1 MKCFAIQFLML
12 FSVFSNAL
20 FAQDLLGLPL
30 IYNYGKSVY
39 QGGSRTWDIKQDS
52 QGIMYFGNS
61 EGLLTFDG
69 RYWKT
74 FSLPNHTN
82 IRSIWID
89 AEDRIYVGGQGDF
102 GYFERSPQLGLIYH
116 SLQNLVPEKYKNFAD
131 IWNTVGVGQSVF
143 FRGTNVIFELK
154 GQKIQVHPAAVEW
167 YYMGQSGGILYA
179 QDKKNGL
186 LEFRDNRW
194 NPYLKDLPFQDVK
207 IASLMSFGKDRLLL
221 STLNNQTYALQ
232 DRKLMRL
239 NAQDGDGSYT
249 ASLAK
254 IDDSTFVVGNAKEGC
269 HIRNLAG
276 KTIQRIGV
284 REGLQNKNVT
294 TVFVDRQKN
303 IWIGTDNVIS
313 VISYGSA
320 IRYLRPNM
328 ENDVTGYSTLIFNH
342 TLYLSSSNG
351 VYYAGI
357 KGGLIDQSRSPS
369 IFSLLQGS
377 DGGEA
382 WRLEQLNG
390 QLLLGHNKG
399 LFQLSSAHSLKPLSQ
414 GIGTWKLLP
423 LSIVYPIKES
433 LVGTYQGLELVDFQD
448 GFFSVKGPLDG
459 LSDSFRFL
467 EQDESGTIWASH
479 PYRGIYRITLSDDKK
494 SYQAD
499 LYTQKDGLPADYQNY
514 VFKIKNQ
521 VVFATEKGLYNYDY
535 QKKKFMP
542 AKQFAAFKD
551 LTIRYLKDDQEGNI
565 WFCTKKMVGVG
576 RFHSRQGVY
585 HLINFPEIEG
595 MNTTAFEHI
604 YSFDRNNIYVG
615 AEKGAIHINYDKYLK
630 QSVKPV
636 AMISQIVAT
645 GGGDSVIF
653 AGFFSNMLK
662 RKQQSV
668 QSEKDSILQLSSV
681 FNSFRFNFSS
691 PSYGINQHVEFS
703 YKLSGYDEQWS
714 TWSPQCE
721 KAYTNL
727 PDGQYTFLV
736 KVRNNLNRESDV
748 AEYSFIVLPPWY
760 KTLWAKIVYVL
771 FATLAVFGLI
781 RLRKI
786 EQHKQ
791 QVKHEQQLEQLR
803 YIHQL
808 EIEQNEKEIVKLN
821 NEKLAHE
828 VMAKTKELAST
839 SMQLLENS
847 GALIKVRDE
856 LAKLDTGE
864 DEASN
869 LKRINTLLKDIEK
882 NSANWNQFASHF
894 DELNDG
900 FLNKLKA
907 KHPALSRNDLKV
919 CAYLKLHF
927 TSKQIAQLQ
936 NITVRGVEIH
946 RYRLRKKL
954 QIETELSLS
963 EYLNT
968 I

>member
-1 MKCFAIQFLML
+1 MKCFAILFFML
-12 FSVFSNAL
+12 FSAFSNAL
-20 FAQDLLGLPL
+20 SAQDLLGLPL
-30 IYNYGKSVY
+30 VYNYSKSVY

-52 QGIMYFGNS
+52 HGIMYFGNS

-89 AEDRIYVGGQGDF
+89 ADDRIYVGGQGDF
-102 GYFERSPQLGLIYH
+102 GYFERSPQWGLVYR
-116 SLQNLVPEKYKNFAD
+116 SLQDLVPEKYRNFAD

-167 YYMGQSGGILYA
+167 YYMGQSGGMLYA

-186 LEFRDNRW
+186 LEFRDNKW
-194 NPYLKDLPFQDVK
+194 NPYLKDLPFNDVK
-207 IASLMSFGKDRLLL
+207 IASLMPFGKDRMLL
-221 STLNNQTYALQ
+221 STLNNETYSLLNM
-232 DRKLMRL
+232 KLTRL

-249 ASLAK
+249 PSLAK

-276 KTIQRIGV
+276 NTIQRIGV

-328 ENDVTGYSTLIFNH
+328 ENDVTGYSALIFNH

-357 KGGLIDQSRSPS
+357 KSDLIDQSRSPS
-369 IFSLLQGS
+369 VFSLLQGS

-399 LFQLSSAHSLKPLSQ
+399 LFQILGHSIRPLSR

-423 LSIVYPIKES
+423 LNMVYPIEES
-433 LVGTYQGLELVDFQD
+433 LVGTYQGLELLHFHNGV
-448 GFFSVKGPLDG
+448 FSSSGALNGP
-459 LSDSFRFL
+459 SDSFRFL
-467 EQDESGTIWASH
+467 EQDEHGAMWASH
-479 PYRGIYRITLSDDKK
+479 PYRGIYRLTLSQDKK
-494 SYQAD
+494 SYQAQ
-499 LYTQKDGLPADYQNY
+499 LYTQKHGLPADYQNY

-535 QKKKFMP
+535 ARKRFVP
-542 AKQFAAFKD
+542 SKQFAAFKD
-551 LTIRYLKDDQEGNI
+551 LTIRYLRDDQDGNV
-565 WFCTKKMVGVG
+565 WFCTKKTVGLG
-576 RFHSRQGVY
+576 QFDPKQETY
-585 HLINFPEIEG
+585 HLVNFPEIEG
-595 MNTTAFEHI
+595 MNTSGFEHI

-615 AEKGAIHINYDKYLK
+615 AEKGALHINYDKYLK
-630 QSVKPV
+630 QSAKPI
-636 AMISQIVAT
+636 AILSRIVAT
-645 GGGDSVIF
+645 GKGDSLIF
-653 AGFFSNMLK
+653 GGFFSNASK
-662 RKQQSV
+662 REQASA
-668 QSEKDSILQLSSV
+668 KDSVLQLPAV
-681 FNSFRFNFSS
+681 FNSFRFSFSS
-691 PSYGINQHVEFS
+691 PSYGIHQHLEFS
-703 YKLSGYDEQWS
+703 YKLSGYDENWS
-714 TWSPQCE
+714 SWAQHSE
-721 KAYTNL
+721 KSYTNL
-727 PDGQYTFLV
+727 QDGKYTFLV
-736 KVRNNLNRESDV
+736 KVRNNLNQESSV
-748 AEYSFIVLPPWY
+748 EEYSFIVLPPWY
-760 KTLWAKIVYVL
+760 KTLWAKVGYFLLAI
-771 FATLAVFGLI
+771 LAVLALI
-781 RLRKI
+781 RVRKI
-786 EQHKQ
+786 EQDKQ
-791 QVKHEQQLEQLR
+791 QLKHEKQLAQLR

-808 EIEQNEKEIVKLN
+808 EIEKNEKEIVKLN
-821 NEKLAHE
+821 NEKLANE
-828 VMAKTKELAST
+828 VMTKTKELAST

-864 DEASN
+864 DETSN
-869 LKRINTLLKDIEK
+869 LKRINNLLKDIEK

-900 FLNKLKA
+900 FLNKLKLR
-907 KHPALSRNDLKV
+907 HPGLSRNDLKV

-954 QIETELSLS
+954 QVETELSLND
-963 EYLNT
+963 YLNA

>member
-1 MKCFAIQFLML
+1 MKCFAILFFML
-12 FSVFSNAL
+12 FSVFSKTL
-20 FAQDLLGLPL
+20 SAQELLGLPL
-30 IYNYGKSVY
+30 VYNYGKSVY

-52 QGIMYFGNS
+52 HGIMYFGNS

-102 GYFERSPQLGLIYH
+102 GYFERSPQFGLIYH
-116 SLQNLVPEKYKNFAD
+116 SLRDLVPEEYKNFAD
-131 IWNTVGVGQSVF
+131 IWNTVGVGQSIF
-143 FRGTNVIFELK
+143 FRGTYAIFELK

-179 QDKKNGL
+179 QDKRNGL
-186 LEFRDNRW
+186 LEFRDNKW
-194 NPYLKDLPFQDVK
+194 NPYLKDLPFKDVK
-207 IASLMSFGKDRLLL
+207 IASLLSLGKDRLLL
-221 STLNNQTYALQ
+221 STLNNETYTLQ
-232 DRKLMRL
+232 NGQLTIRR
-239 NAQDGDGSYT
+239 AQGGDGSYT
-249 ASLAK
+249 PSIAK

-269 HIRNLAG
+269 QIRNLAG
-276 KTIQRIGV
+276 KTIQKIGV

-294 TVFVDRQKN
+294 SVFVDRQKN
-303 IWIGTDNVIS
+303 IWMGTDNVIS

-328 ENDVTGYSTLIFNH
+328 ENDVTGYSMLMFNH

-357 KGGLIDQSRSPS
+357 KEGLTDQSRSPAV
-369 IFSLLQGS
+369 FSLLSGS

-399 LFQLSSAHSLKPLSQ
+399 LFQIAGHSIKPVRQ

-423 LSIVYPIKES
+423 LSMVYPIKES
-433 LVGTYQGLELVDFQD
+433 LIGTYQGLELLDFHQ
-448 GFFSVKGPLDG
+448 GLFSTKGPLDG
-459 LSDSFRFL
+459 FADSFRFL
-467 EQDESGTIWASH
+467 EQDEKGTIWASH

-494 SYQAD
+494 SYRAQLCD
-499 LYTQKDGLPADYQNY
+499 HKNGLPADYQNY

-521 VVFATEKGLYNYDY
+521 VVFATEKGLYSYDY
-535 QKKKFMP
+535 KINRFIP

-565 WFCTKKMVGVG
+565 WFCTKKMVGIG
-576 RFHSRQGVY
+576 RFDSRHGTY

-595 MNTTAFEHI
+595 MNTTGFEHI
-604 YSFDRNNIYVG
+604 YSVDQNNIYVG

-630 QSVKPV
+630 QSVRPV
-636 AMISQIVAT
+636 AMLSQIVAT
-645 GGGDSVIF
+645 GKGDSLIF
-653 AGFFSNMLK
+653 AGFFSNTMK
-662 RKQQSV
+662 PNQQLVNSD
-668 QSEKDSILQLSSV
+668 KDNTPRLPSI
-681 FNSFRFNFSS
+681 FNSFRFSFSS
-691 PSYGINQHVEFS
+691 PSYGINQHLEFS
-703 YKLSGYDEQWS
+703 YKLSGYDDDWS
-714 TWSPQCE
+714 SWNQQSE

-736 KVRNNLNRESDV
+736 KVRNNLNQQSDV

-760 KTLWAKIVYVL
+760 KTLWAKMAYFL
-771 FATLAVFGLI
+771 LAMLAVFGLI

-786 EQHKQ
+786 ERHKQ
-791 QVKHEQQLEQLR
+791 QLKHERQLAQLR

-808 EIEQNEKEIVKLN
+808 EIEKNEKEIVKLN

-856 LAKLDTGE
+856 LAKLDTGDDE
-864 DEASN
+864 DSN

-900 FLNKLKA
+900 FLNNLKA

-954 QIETELSLS
+954 QIETELSLND
-963 EYLNT
+963 YLNT

>member
-1 MKCFAIQFLML
+1 MKCFAILFFML
-12 FSVFSNAL
+12 FSAFSHAL
-20 FAQDLLGLPL
+20 AQDLLGLPL
-30 IYNYGKSVY
+30 VYNYSKSIY

-52 QGIMYFGNS
+52 HGIMYFGNS

-89 AEDRIYVGGQGDF
+89 ADDRIYVGGQGDF
-102 GYFERSPQLGLIYH
+102 GYFERSPQSGLVYR
-116 SLQNLVPEKYKNFAD
+116 SLHDLVPEKYRNFAD

-167 YYMGQSGGILYA
+167 YYMGQSAETLYA

-186 LEFRDNRW
+186 LEFRDNKW
-194 NPYLKDLPFQDVK
+194 TPYLEDLPFKNVK
-207 IASLMSFGKDRLLL
+207 IASLMPFGKDRMLV
-221 STLNNQTYALQ
+221 STLNNETYTLQ
-232 DRKLMRL
+232 NRKLMRL
-239 NAQDGDGSYT
+239 NVQYSDGSYT
-249 ASLAK
+249 PSLAK
-254 IDDSTFVVGNAKEGC
+254 IDDSTFVVGNAKDGC
-269 HIRNLAG
+269 HIRDVAG
-276 KTIQRIGV
+276 KTLQQIGV

-294 TVFVDRQKN
+294 AVFVDRQKN

-328 ENDVTGYSTLIFNH
+328 ENDVTGYSALIFNNV
-342 TLYLSSSNG
+342 LYLSSSNG
-351 VYYAGI
+351 VYYADI
-357 KGGLIDQSRSPS
+357 KSKLTDQSRSPS
-369 IFSLLQGS
+369 VFSLLQGS

-399 LFQLSSAHSLKPLSQ
+399 LFQILGHSIKPLSQ

-423 LSIVYPIKES
+423 LNMVYPIKES
-433 LVGTYQGLELVDFQD
+433 LIGTYQGLELLDFQQ
-448 GFFSVKGPLDG
+448 GAFSTKGPLDG

-467 EQDESGTIWASH
+467 EQDENGTIWASH
-479 PYRGIYRITLSDDKK
+479 PYRGIYRITLSKDKR
-494 SYQAD
+494 SYRAE
-499 LYTQKDGLPADYQNY
+499 LYTQKNGLPADYQNY

-521 VVFATEKGLYNYDY
+521 VVFATEKGLYSYDY
-535 QKKKFMP
+535 TKKRFMP

-551 LTIRYLKDDQEGNI
+551 LTIRYLKDDQDGNV
-565 WFCTKKMVGVG
+565 WFCTKKTVGVG
-576 RFHSRQGVY
+576 RFDSRHETY
-585 HLINFPEIEG
+585 HLINFPEIAG
-595 MNTTAFEHI
+595 MNTTGFEHI

-630 QSVKPV
+630 QSIKPV
-636 AMISQIVAT
+636 AMLSQIVAT
-645 GGGDSVIF
+645 GKGDSLIF
-653 AGFFSNMLK
+653 AGFFSNTVRLK
-662 RKQQSV
+662 QPGKSL
-668 QSEKDSILQLSSV
+668 KDSMLQLPAV
-681 FNSFRFNFSS
+681 FNSFRFSFSS
-691 PSYGINQHVEFS
+691 PSYGMHQHLEFS
-703 YKLSGYDEQWS
+703 YKLSGYDEHWS
-714 TWSPQCE
+714 SWTPQSE
-721 KAYTNL
+721 KSYTNL
-727 PDGQYTFLV
+727 SDGQYTFLV
-736 KVRNNLNRESDV
+736 KVRNNLNQESNV

-760 KTLWAKIVYVL
+760 KTLWAKIAYFLLAMLGVL
-771 FATLAVFGLI
+771 GLL

-786 EQHKQ
+786 ERRKQ
-791 QVKHEQQLEQLR
+791 QLKHEQQLAQLR

-808 EIEQNEKEIVKLN
+808 EIEKNEKEIVKLN

-864 DEASN
+864 DETSN

-900 FLNKLKA
+900 FLNKLKER
-907 KHPALSRNDLKV
+907 HPGLSRNDLKV

-954 QIETELSLS
+954 QVETELSLN

>member
-30 IYNYGKSVY
+30 IYNYSKSVY

-102 GYFERSPQLGLIYH
+102 GYFERSPQWGLIYH

-186 LEFRDNRW
+186 LEFHDNTW

-232 DRKLMRL
+232 DRKLIRL

-276 KTIQRIGV
+276 KTIQRIGI

-294 TVFVDRQKN
+294 AVFVDRQKN

-369 IFSLLQGS
+369 IFSLFQGS

-399 LFQLSSAHSLKPLSQ
+399 LFQLSAHSLKHLSQ

-433 LVGTYQGLELVDFQD
+433 LIGTYQGLELVDFQD
-448 GFFSVKGPLDG
+448 GSFSVKGPLDG

-576 RFHSRQGVY
+576 RFDSRQGVY

-645 GGGDSVIF
+645 GRGDSVIF
-653 AGFFSNMLK
+653 AGFFSNMLN

-714 TWSPQCE
+714 SWSPQYE

-771 FATLAVFGLI
+771 FATLGVFGLI

-856 LAKLDTGE
+856 LAKLDKGE

-907 KHPALSRNDLKV
+907 RHPALSRNDLKV

-963 EYLNT
+963 DYLNT

>member
-1 MKCFAIQFLML
+1 MKCFAILFFML
-12 FSVFSNAL
+12 FSAFSNAL
-20 FAQDLLGLPL
+20 AQDLLGLPL
-30 IYNYGKSVY
+30 VYNYSKSVY

-52 QGIMYFGNS
+52 HGIMYFGNS

-74 FSLPNHTN
+74 FALPNHTN
-82 IRSIWID
+82 IRSVWID
-89 AEDRIYVGGQGDF
+89 ADDRIYVGGQGDF
-102 GYFERSPQLGLIYH
+102 GYFERSPQSGLVYR
-116 SLQNLVPEKYKNFAD
+116 SLQDLVPEKYRNFAD

-167 YYMGQSGGILYA
+167 YYMGQSGGRLYA

-186 LEFRDNRW
+186 LEFRDNKW
-194 NPYLKDLPFQDVK
+194 NPYLKDLPFKDVK
-207 IASLMSFGKDRLLL
+207 IASLMPFGKDRMLL
-221 STLNNQTYALQ
+221 STLNNETYSLSNM
-232 DRKLMRL
+232 KLTRL

-249 ASLAK
+249 PSLAT

-276 KTIQRIGV
+276 NTIQRIGV

-294 TVFVDRQKN
+294 AVFVDRQKN

-328 ENDVTGYSTLIFNH
+328 ENDVTGYSALIFNH

-357 KGGLIDQSRSPS
+357 KNGLIDQSRSPS
-369 IFSLLQGS
+369 VFSLLQGS

-390 QLLLGHNKG
+390 QLMLGHNKG
-399 LFQLSSAHSLKPLSQ
+399 LFQILGHSIRPLSR
-414 GIGTWKLLP
+414 GIGTWKFLP
-423 LSIVYPIKES
+423 LNMVYPIEET
-433 LVGTYQGLELVDFQD
+433 LVGTYQGLELLHFHN
-448 GFFSVKGPLDG
+448 GIFSSRGSLNGP
-459 LSDSFRFL
+459 SDSFRFL
-467 EQDESGTIWASH
+467 EQDEHGTIWASH
-479 PYRGIYRITLSDDKK
+479 PYRGIYRLTLSPDKK
-494 SYQAD
+494 SYQAQ
-499 LYTQKDGLPADYQNY
+499 LYTQKNGLPADYQNY

-535 QKKKFMP
+535 TKKRFVP
-542 AKQFAAFKD
+542 SKQLTVFKD
-551 LTIRYLKDDQEGNI
+551 LTIRYLRDDQDGNV
-565 WFCTKKMVGVG
+565 WFCTKKTVGLG
-576 RFHSRQGVY
+576 QFDPKQETY
-585 HLINFPEIEG
+585 HLISFPEIEG
-595 MNTTAFEHI
+595 MNTSGFEHI

-615 AEKGAIHINYDKYLK
+615 AEKGALHINYDKYLK

-636 AMISQIVAT
+636 AILSRIVAT
-645 GGGDSVIF
+645 GKGDSLIF
-653 AGFFSNMLK
+653 GGFFSNVSK
-662 RKQQSV
+662 REQASA
-668 QSEKDSILQLSSV
+668 KDSVLQLPAV
-681 FNSFRFNFSS
+681 FNSFRFSFSS
-691 PSYGINQHVEFS
+691 PSYGIHQHLEFS
-703 YKLSGYDEQWS
+703 YKLSGYDENWS
-714 TWSPQCE
+714 SWTQQSE
-721 KAYTNL
+721 KSYTNL
-727 PDGQYTFLV
+727 QNGEYTFLV
-736 KVRNNLNRESDV
+736 KVRNNLNQESSV
-748 AEYSFIVLPPWY
+748 EEYSFIVLPPWY
-760 KTLWAKIVYVL
+760 KTLWAKIAYFLLAMLGVL
-771 FATLAVFGLI
+771 GLV

-786 EQHKQ
+786 ERRKQ
-791 QVKHEQQLEQLR
+791 QLKHEQQLAQLR

-808 EIEQNEKEIVKLN
+808 EIEKNEKEIVKLN

-864 DEASN
+864 DETSN

-894 DELNDG
+894 DEINDG
-900 FLNKLKA
+900 FLNKLKER
-907 KHPALSRNDLKV
+907 HPGLSRNDLKV

-954 QIETELSLS
+954 QVETELSLN

>member
-1 MKCFAIQFLML
+1 MKCFAILFFML
-12 FSVFSNAL
+12 FSAFSNAL
-20 FAQDLLGLPL
+20 AQDLLGLPL
-30 IYNYGKSVY
+30 VYNYSKSVY

-52 QGIMYFGNS
+52 HGIMYFGNS

-74 FSLPNHTN
+74 FALPNHTN
-82 IRSIWID
+82 IRSVWID
-89 AEDRIYVGGQGDF
+89 ADDRIYVGGQGDF
-102 GYFERSPQLGLIYH
+102 GYFERSPQSGLVYR
-116 SLQNLVPEKYKNFAD
+116 SLQDLVPEKYRNFAD

-167 YYMGQSGGILYA
+167 YYMGQSGGRLYA

-186 LEFRDNRW
+186 LEFRDNKW
-194 NPYLKDLPFQDVK
+194 NPYLKDLPFKDVK
-207 IASLMSFGKDRLLL
+207 IASLMPFGKDRMLL
-221 STLNNQTYALQ
+221 STLNNETYSLSNM
-232 DRKLMRL
+232 KLTRL

-249 ASLAK
+249 PSLAT

-276 KTIQRIGV
+276 NTIQRIGV

-294 TVFVDRQKN
+294 AVFVDRQKN

-328 ENDVTGYSTLIFNH
+328 ENDVTGYSALIFNH

-357 KGGLIDQSRSPS
+357 KNGLIDQSRSPS
-369 IFSLLQGS
+369 VFSLLQGS

-390 QLLLGHNKG
+390 QLMLGHNKG
-399 LFQLSSAHSLKPLSQ
+399 LFQILGHSIRPLSR
-414 GIGTWKLLP
+414 GIGTWKFLP
-423 LSIVYPIKES
+423 LNMVYPIEET
-433 LVGTYQGLELVDFQD
+433 LVGTYQGLELLHFHN
-448 GFFSVKGPLDG
+448 GIFSSRGSLNGP
-459 LSDSFRFL
+459 SDSFRFL
-467 EQDESGTIWASH
+467 EQDEHGTIWASH
-479 PYRGIYRITLSDDKK
+479 PYRGIYRLTLSPDKK
-494 SYQAD
+494 SYQAQ
-499 LYTQKDGLPADYQNY
+499 LYTQKNGLPADYQNY

-535 QKKKFMP
+535 TKKRFVP
-542 AKQFAAFKD
+542 SKQLTVFKD
-551 LTIRYLKDDQEGNI
+551 LTIRYLRDDQDGNV
-565 WFCTKKMVGVG
+565 WFCTKKTVGLG
-576 RFHSRQGVY
+576 QFDPKQETY
-585 HLINFPEIEG
+585 HLISFPEIEG
-595 MNTTAFEHI
+595 MNTSGFEHI

-615 AEKGAIHINYDKYLK
+615 AEKGALHINYDKYLK

-636 AMISQIVAT
+636 AILSRIVAT
-645 GGGDSVIF
+645 GKGDSLIF
-653 AGFFSNMLK
+653 GGFFSNVSK
-662 RKQQSV
+662 REQASA
-668 QSEKDSILQLSSV
+668 KDSVLQLPAV
-681 FNSFRFNFSS
+681 FNSFRFSFSS
-691 PSYGINQHVEFS
+691 PSYGIHQHLEFS
-703 YKLSGYDEQWS
+703 YKLSGYDENWS
-714 TWSPQCE
+714 SWTQQSE
-721 KAYTNL
+721 KSYTNL
-727 PDGQYTFLV
+727 QNGEYTFLV
-736 KVRNNLNRESDV
+736 KVRNNLNQESSV
-748 AEYSFIVLPPWY
+748 EEYSFIVLPPWY
-760 KTLWAKIVYVL
+760 KTLWAKIAYFLLAMLGVL
-771 FATLAVFGLI
+771 GLV
-781 RLRKI
+781 RVRKI
-786 EQHKQ
+786 ERRKQ
-791 QVKHEQQLEQLR
+791 QLKHEQQLAQLR

-808 EIEQNEKEIVKLN
+808 EIEKNEKEIVKLN

-864 DEASN
+864 DETSN

-900 FLNKLKA
+900 FLNKLKER
-907 KHPALSRNDLKV
+907 HPGLSRNDLKV

-954 QIETELSLS
+954 QVETELSLN

>member
-1 MKCFAIQFLML
+1 ML
-12 FSVFSNAL
+12 FSAFSNAL
-20 FAQDLLGLPL
+20 AQDLLGLPL
-30 IYNYGKSVY
+30 VYNYSKSVY

-52 QGIMYFGNS
+52 HGIMYFGNS

-74 FSLPNHTN
+74 FALPNHTN
-82 IRSIWID
+82 IRSVWID
-89 AEDRIYVGGQGDF
+89 ADDRIYVGGQGDF
-102 GYFERSPQLGLIYH
+102 GYFERSPQSGLVYR
-116 SLQNLVPEKYKNFAD
+116 SLQDLVPEKYRNFAD

-167 YYMGQSGGILYA
+167 YYMGQSGGRLYA

-186 LEFRDNRW
+186 LEFRDNKW
-194 NPYLKDLPFQDVK
+194 NPYLKDLPFKDVK
-207 IASLMSFGKDRLLL
+207 IASLMPFGKDRMLL
-221 STLNNQTYALQ
+221 STLNNETYSLSNM
-232 DRKLMRL
+232 KLTRL

-249 ASLAK
+249 PSLAT

-276 KTIQRIGV
+276 NTIQRIGV

-294 TVFVDRQKN
+294 AVFVDRQKN

-328 ENDVTGYSTLIFNH
+328 ENDVTGYSALIFNH

-357 KGGLIDQSRSPS
+357 KNGLIDQSRSPS
-369 IFSLLQGS
+369 VFSLLQGS

-390 QLLLGHNKG
+390 QLMLGHNKG
-399 LFQLSSAHSLKPLSQ
+399 LFQILGHSIRPLSR
-414 GIGTWKLLP
+414 GIGTWKFLP
-423 LSIVYPIKES
+423 LNMVYPIEET
-433 LVGTYQGLELVDFQD
+433 LVGTYQGLELLHFHN
-448 GFFSVKGPLDG
+448 GIFSSRGSLNGP
-459 LSDSFRFL
+459 SDSFRFL
-467 EQDESGTIWASH
+467 EQDEHGTIWASH
-479 PYRGIYRITLSDDKK
+479 PYRGIYRLTLSPDKK
-494 SYQAD
+494 SYQAQ
-499 LYTQKDGLPADYQNY
+499 LYTQKNGLPADYQNY

-535 QKKKFMP
+535 TKKRFVP
-542 AKQFAAFKD
+542 SKQLTVFKD
-551 LTIRYLKDDQEGNI
+551 LTIRYLRDDQDGNV
-565 WFCTKKMVGVG
+565 WFCTKKTVGLG
-576 RFHSRQGVY
+576 QFDPKQETY
-585 HLINFPEIEG
+585 HLISFPEIEG
-595 MNTTAFEHI
+595 MNTSGFEHI

-615 AEKGAIHINYDKYLK
+615 AEKGALHINYDKYLK

-636 AMISQIVAT
+636 AILSRIVAT
-645 GGGDSVIF
+645 GKGDSLIF
-653 AGFFSNMLK
+653 GGFFSNVSK
-662 RKQQSV
+662 REQASA
-668 QSEKDSILQLSSV
+668 KDSVLQLPAV
-681 FNSFRFNFSS
+681 FNSFRFSFSS
-691 PSYGINQHVEFS
+691 PSYGIHQHLEFS
-703 YKLSGYDEQWS
+703 YKLSGYDENWS
-714 TWSPQCE
+714 SWTQQSE
-721 KAYTNL
+721 KSYTNL
-727 PDGQYTFLV
+727 QNGEYTFLV
-736 KVRNNLNRESDV
+736 KVRNNLNQESSV
-748 AEYSFIVLPPWY
+748 EEYSFIVLPPWY
-760 KTLWAKIVYVL
+760 KTLWAKIAYFLLAMLGVL
-771 FATLAVFGLI
+771 GLV

-786 EQHKQ
+786 ERRKQ
-791 QVKHEQQLEQLR
+791 QLKHEQQLAQLR

-808 EIEQNEKEIVKLN
+808 EIEKNEKEIVKLN

-864 DEASN
+864 DETSN

-894 DELNDG
+894 DEINDG
-900 FLNKLKA
+900 FLNKLKER
-907 KHPALSRNDLKV
+907 HPGLSRNDLKV

-954 QIETELSLS
+954 QVETELSLN

>member
-1 MKCFAIQFLML
+1 MKCFAILFFIL
-12 FSVFSNAL
+12 FSAFSNAL
-20 FAQDLLGLPL
+20 LAQDLLGLPL
-30 IYNYGKSVY
+30 VYNYSKSIY

-52 QGIMYFGNS
+52 HGIMYFGNS

-89 AEDRIYVGGQGDF
+89 ADDRIYVGGQGDF
-102 GYFERSPQLGLIYH
+102 GYFERSPQSGLVYR
-116 SLQNLVPEKYKNFAD
+116 SLQDLVPEKYWNFAD

-167 YYMGQSGGILYA
+167 YYMGQSGGMLYA

-186 LEFRDNRW
+186 LEFRDNKW
-194 NPYLKDLPFQDVK
+194 TPYLKDLPFKNVK
-207 IASLMSFGKDRLLL
+207 IASLMPFGKNRMLL
-221 STLNNQTYALQ
+221 STLNNETYALLNM
-232 DRKLMRL
+232 KLTRL

-249 ASLAK
+249 PSLAK

-276 KTIQRIGV
+276 NTIQRIGV

-294 TVFVDRQKN
+294 AVFVDRQKN

-328 ENDVTGYSTLIFNH
+328 ENDVTGYSALIFNH

-357 KGGLIDQSRSPS
+357 KNGLLDQSRSPS
-369 IFSLLQGS
+369 VFSLLQGS

-399 LFQLSSAHSLKPLSQ
+399 LFQILGHSIRPLSR

-423 LSIVYPIKES
+423 LNMVYPIEET
-433 LVGTYQGLELVDFQD
+433 LVGTYQGLELLHFHNGV
-448 GFFSVKGPLDG
+448 FSSRGPLNG
-459 LSDSFRFL
+459 PSDSFRFL
-467 EQDESGTIWASH
+467 EQDEHGTIWASH
-479 PYRGIYRITLSDDKK
+479 PYRGIYRITLSQDRK
-494 SYQAD
+494 SYQAQ
-499 LYTQKDGLPADYQNY
+499 LYTQKQGLPADYQNY

-535 QKKKFMP
+535 ARKRFVP
-542 AKQFAAFKD
+542 SKQFAAFKD
-551 LTIRYLKDDQEGNI
+551 LTIRYLRDDQDGNV
-565 WFCTKKMVGVG
+565 WFCTKKTVGLG
-576 RFHSRQGVY
+576 QFDSKKETY

-595 MNTTAFEHI
+595 MNTSGFEHI

-615 AEKGAIHINYDKYLK
+615 AEKGALHINYDKYLK

-636 AMISQIVAT
+636 VILSRIVAT
-645 GGGDSVIF
+645 GKGDSLIF
-653 AGFFSNMLK
+653 GGFFSNASK
-662 RKQQSV
+662 RGQASA
-668 QSEKDSILQLSSV
+668 KDSVLQLPAV
-681 FNSFRFNFSS
+681 FNSFRFSFSS
-691 PSYGINQHVEFS
+691 PSYGIHQHLEFS
-703 YKLSGYDEQWS
+703 YKLSGYDENWS
-714 TWSPQCE
+714 SWTQQSE
-721 KAYTNL
+721 KSYTNL
-727 PDGQYTFLV
+727 QNGQYTFLV
-736 KVRNNLNRESDV
+736 KVRNNLNQESNV
-748 AEYSFIVLPPWY
+748 EEYSFVVLPPWY
-760 KTLWAKIVYVL
+760 KTVWAKAFYFLLCMLGVL
-771 FATLAVFGLI
+771 GLI
-781 RLRKI
+781 RFRKI
-786 EQHKQ
+786 EQRKQ
-791 QVKHEQQLEQLR
+791 QRKYEQQLAQLR

-808 EIEQNEKEIVKLN
+808 EIEKNEKEIVKLN

-856 LAKLDTGE
+856 LSKLDTGE
-864 DEASN
+864 DEDSN
-869 LKRINTLLKDIEK
+869 LRRINNLLKDIEK

-900 FLNKLKA
+900 FLNKLKE
-907 KHPALSRNDLKV
+907 KHPGLSRNDLKV

-954 QIETELSLS
+954 QVETELSLND
-963 EYLNT
+963 YLNA

>member
-1 MKCFAIQFLML
+1 MKRFAILFFIL
-12 FSVFSNAL
+12 FSVFSNML
-20 FAQDLLGLPL
+20 SAQELLGLPL
-30 IYNYGKSVY
+30 VYNYGKSVY

-52 QGIMYFGNS
+52 HGIMYFGNS

-102 GYFERSPQLGLIYH
+102 GYFERSPRFGLIYH
-116 SLQNLVPEKYKNFAD
+116 SLQDLVPQEFRNFAD

-143 FRGTNVIFELK
+143 FRGTNAIFELK
-154 GQKIQVHPAAVEW
+154 EEKIQVHPADVEW

-186 LEFRDNRW
+186 LEFRDNKW
-194 NPYLKDLPFQDVK
+194 NPYIKHLPFKDVK
-207 IASLMSFGKDRLLL
+207 IASLLSLGKDLLLL
-221 STLNNQTYALQ
+221 STLNNETYTLQ
-232 DRKLMRL
+232 NRRLMRL
-239 NAQDGDGSYT
+239 HAQEGEGSYT
-249 ASLAK
+249 PSIAK

-269 HIRNLAG
+269 QIRNLYG
-276 KTIQRIGV
+276 KTIQKIGV

-294 TVFVDRQKN
+294 SVFVDRQQN
-303 IWIGTDNVIS
+303 IWMGTDNVIS

-328 ENDVTGYSTLIFNH
+328 ENDVTGYSTLMFNH

-351 VYYAGI
+351 VYYAAI
-357 KGGLIDQSRSPS
+357 KEGLADQSRSPS
-369 IFSLLQGS
+369 VFSLLPGS

-399 LFQLSSAHSLKPLSQ
+399 LFQIAGYSIKPLRQ
-414 GIGTWKLLP
+414 GMGTWKLLP
-423 LSIVYPIKES
+423 LSMVYPIKES
-433 LVGTYQGLELVDFQD
+433 LIGTYQGLELLDFSQ
-448 GFFSVKGPLDG
+448 GLFSIKGPLDG

-467 EQDESGTIWASH
+467 EQDEKGTIWASH

-494 SYQAD
+494 SYRAQLCD
-499 LYTQKDGLPADYQNY
+499 HKNGLPADYQNY

-521 VVFATEKGLYNYDY
+521 VVFATEKGLYFYDY
-535 QKKKFMP
+535 KMNRFMP
-542 AKQFAAFKD
+542 AKHFTAFKD

-576 RFHSRQGVY
+576 RFDSRNGTY
-585 HLINFPEIEG
+585 HLINFAEIEG
-595 MNTTAFEHI
+595 MNTTGFEHI
-604 YSFDRNNIYVG
+604 YSVDQNNIYVG

-630 QSVKPV
+630 KSIKPV
-636 AMISQIVAT
+636 AMLSQIVAT
-645 GGGDSVIF
+645 GKVDSLIF
-653 AGFFSNMLK
+653 AGFFSNTRK
-662 RKQQSV
+662 RNQRSLN
-668 QSEKDSILQLSSV
+668 SEKDSIPRLPSI
-681 FNSFRFNFSS
+681 FNSFRFSFSS
-691 PSYGINQHVEFS
+691 PSYGINQHLEFS
-703 YKLSGYDEQWS
+703 YKLSGYDNDWS
-714 TWSPQCE
+714 SWSPQSE

-727 PDGQYTFLV
+727 PDGQYTFFV
-736 KVRNNLNRESDV
+736 KVRNNLNQQSDV

-760 KTLWAKIVYVL
+760 KTLWAKMFYFL
-771 FATLAVFGLI
+771 LAMLGVFGLI

-786 EQHKQ
+786 EQYKQ
-791 QVKHEQQLEQLR
+791 QLKHERQLQQLR

-808 EIEQNEKEIVKLN
+808 EIEKNEKEIVKLN

-856 LAKLDTGE
+856 LAKLDTGDDE
-864 DEASN
+864 DSN

-900 FLNKLKA
+900 FLTNLKA
-907 KHPALSRNDLKV
+907 KHPSLSRNDLKV

-954 QIETELSLS
+954 QIETELSLND
-963 EYLNT
+963 YLNT

>member
-1 MKCFAIQFLML
+1 MKCFTMLCFLL
-12 FSVFSNAL
+12 FSIFSNRL
-20 FAQDLLGLPL
+20 WGQDLLGLPL
-30 IYNYGKSVY
+30 VYNYSKSVT

-52 QGIMYFGNS
+52 HGIMYFGNS

-89 AEDRIYVGGQGDF
+89 ANDRIYVGGQGDF
-102 GYFERSPQLGLIYH
+102 GYFERSAQSGLTYR
-116 SLQNLVPEKYKNFAD
+116 SLKDLVPAEYRSFAD
-131 IWNTVGVGQSVF
+131 VWNTVGAGQSVF

-167 YYMGQSGGILYA
+167 YFMGQSGGRLYA
-179 QDKKNGL
+179 QDKQHGL
-186 LEFRDNRW
+186 LEFRDNKW
-194 NPYLKDLPFQDVK
+194 TPFIKDLPFKEVK
-207 IASLMSFGKDRLLL
+207 IAALMPFGQDRMLL
-221 STLNNQTYALQ
+221 STLNNETYALK
-232 DRKLMRL
+232 DRTLTRL
-239 NAQDGDGSYT
+239 NRQDWDGSYT
-249 ASLAK
+249 PSLAH

-269 HIRNLAG
+269 HIRNMAG
-276 KTIQRIGV
+276 NTIQRIGV

-294 TVFVDRQKN
+294 AVFVDRQRN

-328 ENDVTGYSTLIFNH
+328 ENDVTGYSSVIFNNA
-342 TLYLSSSNG
+342 LYLSSSNG
-351 VYYAGI
+351 VYYAPI
-357 KGGLIDQSRSPS
+357 KNDLLDQSRSPAV
-369 IFSLLQGS
+369 FSLLSGS

-399 LFQLSSAHSLKPLSQ
+399 LFQIMGNAIKPLTQ

-423 LSIVYPIKES
+423 LNLVYPIRSS
-433 LVGTYQGLELVDFQD
+433 LVGTYQGLELLNFKNNV
-448 GFFSVKGPLDG
+448 FSSTGLLNG

-467 EQDESGTIWASH
+467 EQDENGTIWASH
-479 PYRGIYRITLSDDKK
+479 PYRGIYRITLSQDKK
-494 SYQAD
+494 SYQTE
-499 LYTQKDGLPADYQNY
+499 LYTKKHGLPADYQNY
-514 VFKIKNQ
+514 VFSIKNQ
-521 VVFATEKGLYNYDY
+521 VIFATEKGLYNYDY
-535 QKKKFMP
+535 SKKQFVP
-542 AKQFAAFKD
+542 SKQFAAFKD
-551 LTIRYLKDDQEGNI
+551 LTIRYLKDDEDGNV

-576 RFHSRQGVY
+576 KFDPKRGSY
-585 HLINFPEIEG
+585 ELINFPEIEG
-595 MNTTAFEHI
+595 MNTTGFEHI
-604 YSFDRNNIYVG
+604 YAFDRNNIYVG
-615 AEKGAIHINYDKYLK
+615 AEKGAIHINYNKYLK

-636 AMISQIVAT
+636 AMLSQIVAT
-645 GGGDSVIF
+645 GREDSLIF
-653 AGFFSNMLK
+653 AGFFSNASQTQRQLA
-662 RKQQSV
+662 
-668 QSEKDSILQLSSV
+668 KDSMQQLPAL
-681 FNSFRFNFSS
+681 FNSFKFSFSS
-691 PSYGINQHVEFS
+691 PSYGIYQHLEFS
-703 YKLSGYDEQWS
+703 YKLSGYDEDWS
-714 TWSPQCE
+714 AWSPLSE
-721 KAYTNL
+721 KSYTNL
-727 PDGQYTFLV
+727 QDGQYTFLV
-736 KVRNNLNRESDV
+736 KVRNNLNQESNV
-748 AEYSFIVLPPWY
+748 EEYSFVVLPPWY
-760 KTLWAKIVYVL
+760 KTVWAKAFYFLLCILGVL
-771 FATLAVFGLI
+771 GLI
-781 RLRKI
+781 RFRKI
-786 EQHKQ
+786 EQRKQ
-791 QVKHEQQLEQLR
+791 QRKHEQQLAQLR

-808 EIEQNEKEIVKLN
+808 EIEKNEKEIVKLN

-856 LAKLDTGE
+856 LSKLDTGE
-864 DEASN
+864 DEDSN
-869 LKRINTLLKDIEK
+869 LRRINNLLKDIEK

-900 FLNKLKA
+900 FLNKLKQ
-907 KHPALSRNDLKV
+907 KHPGLSRNDLKV

-954 QIETELSLS
+954 QVETELSLND
-963 EYLNT
+963 YLNT